1 LWNDVLLVFL
11 LLFTGLDTSLTNVS
25 VMATAKYGPMLQLMA
40 AAFVEIH
47 HFLVLLVG
55 VGDPD
60 LLKVLKII

>member
-11 LLFTGLDTSLTNVS
+11 LLFTGLDASVTHVS
-25 VMATAKYGPMLQLMA
+25 VMATARYGPMLELMA
-40 AAFVEIH
+40 VAFVEIH
-47 HFLVLLVG
+47 HCLVLLVG